1 MTQWRNDG
9 VAKVTG
15 KAKYADDIKLYGMLH
30 CVPVYSDQVHA
41 EIKSIVCGK
50 AELSE
55 GVVKVITAS
64 DIPGV
69 KKFGQIRKDYS
80 LLAEDKI
87 RYEGDVIALI
97 VADSLEHAMQA
108 IPKIEVTYQPLT
120 AILSPEEASK
130 DEVLIHEVYG
140 SNLINHHKVRKGDAK
155 SAFAECDLILE
166 DHYESNFVEHGYL
179 EAEAAVCQVRDDGV
193 IEVYGSMQHPFSTR
207 RFTAAMLGK
216 KLSEIEVITIPMGGG
231 FGGKDDTAAI
241 VCART
246 ALASLLC
253 NRPVKMT
260 YTREWSI
267 KESYKRHPYKM
278 DYKVGIKAGKIH
290 ALECNIIADGGAY
303 TSVSPWV
310 TWRSTVQCGGPY
322 IIPHVY
328 TDVKSFYTNNVYTG
342 AFRGFGSPQV
352 NFAIEQIVEIIA
364 EKLGKD
370 AIEFRKENMLR
381 QNSIT
386 VSQQKL
392 DNHIVSLDQV
402 LDKVIKESDYFNK
415 IKKVSYGKSHN
426 SKLYGIGLA
435 MSYRGCSLGAE
446 GKDFTSAIINVQFDG
461 SILLE
466 VSIHENGQGSETAMM
481 KILQE
486 ELGVSFSKI
495 RYRRS
500 STSQIPDGGTTVAS
514 RGTLMGGGALMDA
527 IKKLK
532 VIINNVIAPHLGC
545 QPNEIIYLNDTLNS
559 PQGKSISWEEAMSI
573 MYQNCTYPY
582 AFGSFEAPAV
592 TWDEECGAGKAY
604 FTYVYSAQVAEIE
617 IDTDRKNLKVLNIYA
632 VHDIGKAIN
641 NGLLSGQIYGGIVQG
656 LGMALK
662 ENLII
667 KDGHIITDNFNKYR
681 IYRANE
687 LPRIHDF
694 VLENPDPNTPSGAK
708 GIGEP
713 ALEIISPAIANAIY
727 RASGQRMKKLPML
740 LEDLWKQL

>member
-1 MTQWRNDG
+1 MTWRNDG
-9 VAKVTG
+9 RAKVTG
-15 KAKYADDIKLYGMLH
+15 KAKYADDIKFYDMLH
-30 CVPVYSDQVHA
+30 CVPVYSDQIHA
-41 EIKSIVCGK
+41 EIKSIDLTRAMKCAGLVRI
-50 AELSE
+50 
-55 GVVKVITAS
+55 ITAQ

-69 KKFGQIRKDYS
+69 RKFGQIRKDYS
-80 LLAEDKI
+80 LLADDKI
-87 RYEGDVIALI
+87 RYEGDVLALV
-97 VADSLEHAMQA
+97 VADSLENALNA
-108 IPKIEVTYQPLT
+108 ADEVDVIYKELPKV
-120 AILSPEEASK
+120 LSPEEASK
-130 DEVLIHEVYG
+130 DEVLIHDIYKT
-140 SNLINHHKVRKGDAK
+140 NLINHHKVRKGDIEVG
-155 SAFAECDLILE
+155 FAECDFIYE
-166 DHYESNFVEHGYL
+166 DFYETNFVEHAYL
-179 EAEAAVCQVRDDGV
+179 EPESAVCQVRDDGV

-207 RFTAAMLGK
+207 RFTAALLGK

-246 ALASLLC
+246 ALAALLC
-253 NRPVKMT
+253 NKAVKMT

-278 DYKVGIKAGKIH
+278 KYKIGIKDGRIH
-290 ALECNIIADGGAY
+290 ALQADIIADGGAY

-322 IIPHVY
+322 IIPNVH
-328 TDVKSFYTNNVYTG
+328 TDVKAYYTNNVYTG

-364 EKLGKD
+364 EKMKVD
-370 AIEFRKENMLR
+370 AITFRKNNMLK

-392 DNHIVSLDQV
+392 DNHIVSLEEV
-402 LDKVIKESDYFNK
+402 LDKVLLESNYSDK
-415 IKKVSYGKSHN
+415 VKKCSYGFPQDN
-426 SKLYGIGLA
+426 KLYGIGLA

-461 SILLE
+461 SVLLE

-481 KILQE
+481 NILAK
-486 ELGVSFSKI
+486 ELGIPFTKI

-514 RGTLMGGGALMDA
+514 RGTLMGGGALIQA
-527 IKKLK
+527 IKNLK
-532 VIINNVIAPHLGC
+532 EIINRIIAKVLNC
-545 QPNEIIYLNDTLNS
+545 QESEIVYQNNFLSNS
-559 PQGKSISWEEAMSI
+559 QGRSISWEDAMQI

-582 AFGSFEAPAV
+582 AFGSFEAPQV

-617 IDTDRKNLKVLNIYA
+617 IDINKKQLKVLDIYA

-641 NGLLSGQIYGGIVQG
+641 RGLLSGQIYGGIVQG

-667 KDGHIITDNFNKYR
+667 KEGHIITDNFHKYR

-694 VLENPDPNTPSGAK
+694 IIENPDPNTPSGAK

-727 RASGQRMKKLPML
+727 RATGKRMKKLPML
-740 LEDLWKQL
+740 MEDICSQ

>member
-1 MTQWRNDG
+1 MMNWRNDG

-15 KAKYADDIKLYGMLH
+15 KAKYADDIKLFDMLH
-30 CVPVYSDQVHA
+30 CVPVYSNQIHA
-41 EIKSIVCGK
+41 EIVEINTDSAQKS
-50 AELSE
+50 L
-55 GVVKVITAS
+55 GVVKVITAK

-80 LLAEDKI
+80 LLADDKI

-97 VADSLEHAMQA
+97 VADTLENALQA
-108 IPKIEVTYQPLT
+108 VPKVSAKYKKLPSVLT
-120 AILSPEEASK
+120 TEEASK
-130 DEVLIHEVYG
+130 DKILIHDVYD
-140 SNLINHHKVRKGDAK
+140 SNLINHHKVRKGDVVK
-155 SAFAECDLILE
+155 GFAECDIILE
-166 DHYESNFVEHGYL
+166 DFYETNFVEHGYL
-179 EAEAAVCQVRDDGV
+179 EPESAVCQVRDDGV
-193 IEVYGSMQHPFSTR
+193 IEVYGSMQHPFSSR
-207 RFTAAMLGK
+207 RFTAALLGK

-246 ALASLLC
+246 ALAAWLC
-253 NRPVKMT
+253 NKPVKMT

-278 DYKVGIKAGKIH
+278 NYKVGLKKGKIH
-290 ALECNIIADGGAY
+290 ALEANIVADGGAY

-328 TDVKSFYTNNVYTG
+328 TDVKAFYTNNVYTG

-352 NFAIEQIVEIIA
+352 NFAIEQIVEVLA
-364 EKLGKD
+364 EKIGLD
-370 AIEFRKENMLR
+370 PITFRKNNMLR
-381 QNSIT
+381 QDSIT

-402 LDKVIKESDYFNK
+402 LDKVIKESNYSDK
-415 IKKVSYGKSHN
+415 LAKCSYGKSDD

-481 KILQE
+481 NILAK
-486 ELGVSFSKI
+486 ELGLPFSKI

-500 STSQIPDGGTTVAS
+500 STSSIPDGGTTVAS
-514 RGTLMGGGALMDA
+514 RGTLMGGGALIDA
-527 IKKLK
+527 ITKLK
-532 VIINNVIAPHLGC
+532 LIINNVLAPKLNC
-545 QPNEIIYLNDTLNS
+545 RPDEIVYQDNQLIS
-559 PQGKSISWEEAMSI
+559 PQGKSVTWEEAMNI

-582 AFGSFEAPAV
+582 AFGSFEAPPV

-617 IDTDRKNLKVLNIYA
+617 IDMKTKKLKVLDIYA

-641 NGLLSGQIYGGIVQG
+641 KGLLSGQIYGGVVQG

-667 KDGHIITDNFNKYR
+667 KDGHIVTDNFHMYR

-694 VLENPDPNTPSGAK
+694 VIENPDPNTPSGAK

-727 RASGQRMKKLPML
+727 RATGRRMKKLPML
-740 LEDLWKQL
+740 MEDICKQ

>member
-1 MTQWRNDG
+1 MINWRNDG
-9 VAKVTG
+9 IAKVTG
-15 KAKYADDIKLYGMLH
+15 KAKYADDIKFYDMLH
-30 CVPVYSDQVHA
+30 CVPVYTNEVHA
-41 EIKSIVCGK
+41 EIIKIDITK
-50 AELSE
+50 AEKSR
-55 GVVKVITAS
+55 GVVKVITAK

-80 LLAEDKI
+80 LIAEDKI
-87 RYEGDVIALI
+87 RYEGDVIALV
-97 VADSLEHAMQA
+97 VADTLENALIA
-108 IPKIEVTYQPLT
+108 VPKVKAEFKKLNLV
-120 AILSPEEASK
+120 LSPEEASK
-130 DEVLIHEVYG
+130 DEILVHDIYG
-140 SNLINHHKVRKGDAK
+140 SNLINHHKVRKGDIHK
-155 SAFAECDLILE
+155 GFEECDLIIE
-166 DHYESNFVEHGYL
+166 DFYQTNFVEHGYL
-179 EAEAAVCQVRDDGV
+179 EAESAVCQVRDDGV

-207 RFTAAMLGK
+207 RFTAALLGK

-246 ALASLLC
+246 ALASWLC
-253 NRPVKMT
+253 NKAVKMT
-260 YTREWSI
+260 YTREWSM

-278 DYKVGIKAGKIH
+278 KYKVGVKEDKIH
-290 ALECNIIADGGAY
+290 ALECSIIADGGAY

-322 IIPHVY
+322 VIPNVF
-328 TDVKSFYTNNVYTG
+328 TDVKAYYTNNVYTG

-352 NFAIEQIVEIIA
+352 NFAIEQIIEVIA
-364 EKLGKD
+364 EKLKID
-370 AIEFRKENMLR
+370 AVTFRQNNMLK

-402 LDKVIKESDYFNK
+402 LSKVVKESDYHTK
-415 IKKVSYGKSHN
+415 LKRCSYGKSDD

-435 MSYRGCSLGAE
+435 ISYRGCSLGAE

-466 VSIHENGQGSETAMM
+466 VSIHENGQGSETAMIN
-481 KILQE
+481 ILAKE
-486 ELGVSFSKI
+486 IGVPTSKI

-527 IKKLK
+527 IKNLKL
-532 VIINNVIAPHLGC
+532 IINNTIASSLNCKPA
-545 QPNEIIYLNDTLNS
+545 EIIYKDNELISLSGNS
-559 PQGKSISWEEAMSI
+559 ITWEEAI
-573 MYQNCTYPY
+573 NILYQNCTYPY
-582 AFGSFEAPAV
+582 AFGSFEAPPV

-617 IDTDRKNLKVLNIYA
+617 IDVKTKKLKVLDIYA

-641 NGLLSGQIYGGIVQG
+641 KGLLSGQIYGGVVQG

-662 ENLII
+662 ENIVI
-667 KDGHIITDNFNKYR
+667 QDGHLITDNFHNYR

-694 VLENPDPNTPSGAK
+694 IIENPDPNTPSGAK

-713 ALEIISPAIANAIY
+713 ALEIISPAIANAVY
-727 RASGQRMKKLPML
+727 RATGKRMKRLPML
-740 LEDLWKQL
+740 VEDICKQ

>member
-1 MTQWRNDG
+1 MTNWRNDG
-9 VAKVTG
+9 IAKVTG
-15 KAKYADDIKLYGMLH
+15 KAKYADDIKFYDMLH
-30 CVPVYSDQVHA
+30 CVPVYSNQVHA
-41 EIKSIVCGK
+41 LINSIYIEEAEKSP
-50 AELSE
+50 
-55 GVVKVITAS
+55 GVVKVITAK

-97 VADSLEHAMQA
+97 VANTLQNALDAVE
-108 IPKIEVTYQPLT
+108 KIEANYTQLK

-130 DEVLIHEVYG
+130 DELLIHEIYD
-140 SNLINHHKVRKGDAK
+140 SNLINHHKVRKGDT
-155 SAFAECDLILE
+155 SLAFSECDTILE
-166 DHYESNFVEHGYL
+166 DYYETNFVEHAYL
-179 EAEAAVCQVRDDGV
+179 EPESAVCQVRDDGV
-193 IEVYGSMQHPFSTR
+193 IEIYGSMQHPFSTR
-207 RFTAAMLGK
+207 RFTSALLGK
-216 KLSEIEVITIPMGGG
+216 ALSEIEVITIPMGGG

-253 NRPVKMT
+253 NKPVKMT
-260 YTREWSI
+260 YTREWSM

-278 DYKVGIKAGKIH
+278 KYKVGLKKGKFH
-290 ALECNIIADGGAY
+290 ALECDIIADGGAY

-322 IIPHVY
+322 VIPNVY
-328 TDVKSFYTNNVYTG
+328 TDVKSYYTNNVYTG

-364 EKLGKD
+364 EKLNID
-370 AIEFRKENMLR
+370 AIEFRQNNMLR
-381 QNSIT
+381 QDSIT

-402 LDKVIKESDYFNK
+402 LEKVVKESDYFAK
-415 IKKVSYGKSHN
+415 LKKASYGKTDT

-481 KILQE
+481 NILAK
-486 ELGVSFSKI
+486 ELGVSFDKI

-527 IKKLK
+527 IVKLK
-532 VIINNVIAPHLGC
+532 QIINKVLAPELDC
-545 QPNEIIYLNDTLNS
+545 KAEDIIYKNNNLVS
-559 PQGKSISWEEAMSI
+559 PSGKSISWEKAMNV
-573 MYQNCTYPY
+573 MFLNCTYPY

-617 IDTDRKNLKVLNIYA
+617 IDIEKKKLDVTNIYA

-641 NGLLSGQIYGGIVQG
+641 NGLLSGQIYGGVVQG

-662 ENLII
+662 ENIVI
-667 KDGHIITDNFNKYR
+667 KNGHLESDNFNRYR

-694 VLENPDPNTPSGAK
+694 VIENPDPNTPSGAK

-713 ALEIISPAIANAIY
+713 ALEIISPAVANAIY
-727 RASGQRMKKLPML
+727 RATGKRLKKLPML
-740 LEDLWKQL
+740 MEDICKLI

>member
-1 MTQWRNDG
+1 MTQWKNDG
-9 VAKVTG
+9 ISKVTG
-15 KAKYADDIKLYGMLH
+15 RAKYADDIKFYDMLH
-30 CVPVYSDQVHA
+30 CIPVYSDQVHA
-41 EIKSIVCGK
+41 KINHISTVNAEKST
-50 AELSE
+50 
-55 GVVKVITAS
+55 GVVRVITAS

-97 VADSLEHAMQA
+97 VADTIEHALA
-108 IPKIEVTYQPLT
+108 ALPKIKASYTPLE

-130 DEVLIHEVYG
+130 DNILIHDIYG
-140 SNLINHHKVRKGDAK
+140 TNLINHHKVRKGDIQQG
-155 SAFAECDLILE
+155 FTECDLIIE
-166 DHYESNFVEHGYL
+166 DYYETNFVEHAYL
-179 EAEAAVCQVRDDGV
+179 EPESAVCQVRDDGV
-193 IEVYGSMQHPFSTR
+193 IEVFGSMQHPFSTR
-207 RFTAAMLGK
+207 RFTAALLGK
-216 KLSEIEVITIPMGGG
+216 KLSEVEIITIPMGGG

-246 ALASLLC
+246 ALAALLC
-253 NRPVKMT
+253 EKAVKMT

-278 DYKVGIKAGKIH
+278 KYKVGIKKGKLH
-290 ALECNIIADGGAY
+290 ALECDITADGGAY

-322 IIPHVY
+322 VIPNVY

-352 NFAIEQIVEIIA
+352 NFAIEQIVETIS
-364 EKLGKD
+364 EKLGID
-370 AIEFRKENMLR
+370 AISFRKNNMLR

-392 DNHIVSLDQV
+392 DNHIVSIEQV
-402 LDKVIKESDYFNK
+402 LDKVVSESDYKNK
-415 IKKVSYGKSHN
+415 LEKCSYGKSVK
-426 SKLYGIGLA
+426 SKLYGVGLA

-466 VSIHENGQGSETAMM
+466 VSIHENGQGAETAMLN
-481 KILQE
+481 ILAR
-486 ELGVSFSKI
+486 ELGVSLDKI

-527 IKKLK
+527 VTKLK
-532 VIINNVIAPHLGC
+532 GIINKIIAPELNC
-545 QPNEIIYLNDTLNS
+545 KAEEIIYKDDSLSS
-559 PQGKSISWEEAMSI
+559 PSGDSITWEKAMNI
-573 MYQNCTYPY
+573 MYLNCTYPY
-582 AFGSFEAPAV
+582 SFGSFEAPAV
-592 TWDEECGAGKAY
+592 TWDEESGAGKAY

-617 IDTDRKNLKVLNIYA
+617 IDTEKKNLKVLDIFA

-641 NGLLSGQIYGGIVQG
+641 NGLLSGQIYGGVVQG

-694 VLENPDPNTPSGAK
+694 VIENPDPNTPSGAK

-727 RASGQRMKKLPML
+727 RATGKRMKKLPML
-740 LEDLWKQL
+740 MEDIWNQ

>member
-1 MTQWRNDG
+1 MSSWRNDG
-9 VAKVTG
+9 IAKITG
-15 KAKYADDIKLYGMLH
+15 KAKFADDIKLYKMLH
-30 CVPVYSDQVHA
+30 CVPVYTKEIHA
-41 EIKSIVCGK
+41 EILNLDIAGAAKSR
-50 AELSE
+50 
-55 GVVKVITAS
+55 GVVRVITAK

-80 LLAEDKI
+80 LIAEDKI
-87 RYEGDVIALI
+87 RSEGDVIALI
-97 VADSLEHAMQA
+97 VADTLENALLA
-108 IPKIEVTYQPLT
+108 VPKVKAEFHKLKAVFT
-120 AILSPEEASK
+120 PEEASK
-130 DEVLIHEVYG
+130 DEILIHEIYN
-140 SNLINHHKVRKGDAK
+140 SNLINHHKVRKGDAET
-155 SAFAECDLILE
+155 AFAECDLIVE
-166 DHYESNFVEHGYL
+166 DYYETNFVEHAYL
-179 EAEAAVCQVRDDGV
+179 EPESAVCQVRDDGV

-216 KLSEIEVITIPMGGG
+216 KLSEIEVITIPMGGA

-246 ALASLLC
+246 ALAALIC
-253 NRPVKMT
+253 NQPVKMT
-260 YTREWSI
+260 YTREWSM

-290 ALECNIIADGGAY
+290 ALQCYIVADGGAY

-322 IIPHVY
+322 VIPHVF
-328 TDVKSFYTNNVYTG
+328 TDVKAFYTNNVYTG

-352 NFAIEQIVEIIA
+352 NFAIEQIVEVIA
-364 EKLGKD
+364 EKLNID
-370 AIEFRKENMLR
+370 AITFRQNNMLR

-402 LDKVIKESDYFNK
+402 LAKVIKESDYH
-415 IKKVSYGKSHN
+415 KKLEKCSFGKGDS

-461 SILLE
+461 SVLLE
-466 VSIHENGQGSETAMM
+466 VSVHENGQGSETAMIN
-481 KILQE
+481 ILAKE
-486 ELGVSFSKI
+486 IGLSTSKI

-527 IKKLK
+527 ITKLK
-532 VIINNVIAPHLGC
+532 LIINNIIAPELKC
-545 QPNEIIYLNDTLNS
+545 LPAEIIYKDNELCAPS
-559 PQGKSISWEEAMSI
+559 GSSISWEDAMGVL
-573 MYQNCTYPY
+573 YQNCTYPY
-582 AFGSFEAPAV
+582 AFGSFEAPKV
-592 TWDEECGAGKAY
+592 TWNEENGSGNAY

-617 IDTDRKNLKVLNIYA
+617 LNLKTKKLKVLDIYA
-632 VHDIGKAIN
+632 VHDIGKSIN
-641 NGLLSGQIYGGIVQG
+641 KGLLSGQIYGGVVQG

-667 KDGHIITDNFNKYR
+667 KEGHLLTDNFHNYR

-694 VLENPDPNTPSGAK
+694 IIENPDPNTPSGAK

-727 RASGQRMKKLPML
+727 RASGKRMKRLPML
-740 LEDLWKQL
+740 MEDICKQ

>member
-1 MTQWRNDG
+1 MMNWRNDG
-9 VAKVTG
+9 IAKVTG
-15 KAKYADDIKLYGMLH
+15 QAKYADDIKLFDMLH
-30 CVPVYSDQVHA
+30 CVPVYSDQIHA
-41 EIKSIVCGK
+41 EILEIDTSSAEKSQGIVR
-50 AELSE
+50 
-55 GVVKVITAS
+55 VITAK

-80 LLAEDKI
+80 LIAEDKI

-97 VADSLEHAMQA
+97 VADTLENALEA
-108 IPKIEVTYQPLT
+108 IPKVKAKYNKLKPV
-120 AILSPEEASK
+120 LSPNEACK
-130 DEVLIHEVYG
+130 NEVLIHDIYE
-140 SNLINHHKVRKGDAK
+140 SNLINHHKVRKGNIDK
-155 SAFAECDLILE
+155 GFAECDLVVE
-166 DHYESNFVEHGYL
+166 DYYETNFVEHGYL
-179 EAEAAVCQVRDDGV
+179 EPESAVCQVRDDGV

-207 RFTAAMLGK
+207 RFTAALLGK

-246 ALASLLC
+246 ALASWLC
-253 NRPVKMT
+253 KKPVKMT

-267 KESYKRHPYKM
+267 KESYKRHPYQMK
-278 DYKVGIKAGKIH
+278 YKVGLKAGKIH
-290 ALECNIIADGGAY
+290 ALECDIVADGGAY

-322 IIPHVY
+322 IIPNVH
-328 TDVKSFYTNNVYTG
+328 TDVKTYYTNNVYTG

-352 NFAIEQIVEIIA
+352 NFAIEQIVEVIA
-364 EKLGKD
+364 DKLGID
-370 AIEFRKENMLR
+370 AITFRKNNMLR

-402 LDKVIKESDYFNK
+402 LDKLIKESAYYRK
-415 IKKVSYGKSHN
+415 LKKCSFGKGDD

-435 MSYRGCSLGAE
+435 ISYRGCSLGAE

-466 VSIHENGQGSETAMM
+466 VSVHENGQGAETAMIN
-481 KILQE
+481 ILAK
-486 ELGVSFSKI
+486 ELGVPTSKI

-500 STSQIPDGGTTVAS
+500 STSQIPDGGSTVAS
-514 RGTLMGGGALMDA
+514 RGTLMGGGAVMDA
-527 IKKLK
+527 ISKLK
-532 VIINNVIAPHLGC
+532 SLINKVIAPEINC
-545 QPNEIIYLNDTLNS
+545 QPSEITYKKNQLIS
-559 PQGKSISWEEAMSI
+559 PEGKSVSWEEAMGI
-573 MYQNCTYPY
+573 MFKNCTYPY
-582 AFGSFEAPAV
+582 AFGSFEAPPV

-604 FTYVYSAQVAEIE
+604 FTYVYSAQAAEVEVDIK
-617 IDTDRKNLKVLNIYA
+617 TKKVKVLDIFA
-632 VHDIGKAIN
+632 VHDIGKIIN
-641 NGLLSGQIYGGIVQG
+641 KGLLSGQVYGGVVQG

-662 ENLII
+662 ENLQIN
-667 KDGHIITDNFNKYR
+667 DGHIITDNFHNYR

-694 VLENPDPNTPSGAK
+694 IIENPDPNTPSGAK

-713 ALEIISPAIANAIY
+713 ALELISPAIANAIY
-727 RASGQRMKKLPML
+727 RATGKRMKRLPML
-740 LEDLWKQL
+740 AEDICTQ

>member
-1 MTQWRNDG
+1 MMNWRNDG

-15 KAKYADDIKLYGMLH
+15 KAKYADDIKFFDMLH
-30 CVPVYSDQVHA
+30 CVPVYTNEVHA
-41 EIKSIVCGK
+41 EILSIDIGQAEKSK
-50 AELSE
+50 
-55 GVVKVITAS
+55 GVVKVITAK

-80 LLAEDKI
+80 LIAEDKI

-97 VADSLEHAMQA
+97 LADTLENALNA
-108 IPKIEVTYQPLT
+108 VPKVSAKFKKLK

-130 DEVLIHEVYG
+130 DELLVHDVYG
-140 SNLINHHKVRKGDAK
+140 SNLINHHKVRKGDTDRGF
-155 SAFAECDLILE
+155 SECDLIVE
-166 DHYESNFVEHGYL
+166 DYYETNFVEHGYL
-179 EAEAAVCQVRDDGV
+179 EPESAVCQVRDDGV

-207 RFTAAMLGK
+207 RFTAALLGK

-246 ALASLLC
+246 ALASWVC
-253 NRPVKMT
+253 NKPVKMT

-278 DYKVGIKAGKIH
+278 NYRVGLKQGKIH
-290 ALECNIIADGGAY
+290 ALQCSIITDGGAY

-322 IIPHVY
+322 IIPNVF
-328 TDVKSFYTNNVYTG
+328 TDVKAYYTNNVYTG

-352 NFAIEQIVEIIA
+352 NFAIEQIVEVIA
-364 EKLGKD
+364 DKLGID
-370 AIEFRKENMLR
+370 AITLRKNNMLR
-381 QNSIT
+381 QDSVT

-392 DNHIVSLDQV
+392 DNHIVSLEQV
-402 LDKVIKESDYFNK
+402 LDRAIKESDYCKK
-415 IKKVSYGKSHN
+415 IAKCSFGKGDD

-466 VSIHENGQGSETAMM
+466 VAIHENGQGSETAMIN
-481 KILQE
+481 ILANE
-486 ELGVSFSKI
+486 IGVPASKI

-527 IKKLK
+527 IKNLK
-532 VIINNVIAPHLGC
+532 VIINNTIASELKCKPEEITYSDNNLSS
-545 QPNEIIYLNDTLNS
+545 PNGEN
-559 PQGKSISWEEAMSI
+559 ISWEDAMGI
-573 MYQNCTYPY
+573 LYQNCTYPY
-582 AFGSFEAPAV
+582 AFGSFEAPKV
-592 TWDEECGAGKAY
+592 TWNEENGSGNAY
-604 FTYVYSAQVAEIE
+604 FTYVYSAQVAEVE
-617 IDTDRKNLKVLNIYA
+617 IDIKSRKVKVLDIFA

-641 NGLLSGQIYGGIVQG
+641 EGLLSGQVYGGVVQG

-662 ENLII
+662 ENMII
-667 KDGHIITDNFNKYR
+667 KDGHITTNNFHNYR
-681 IYRANE
+681 MYRANE

-694 VLENPDPNTPSGAK
+694 IIENPDPNTPSGAK

-727 RASGQRMKKLPML
+727 RATGKRMKKLPML
-740 LEDLWKQL
+740 AEDICKQ

>member
-1 MTQWRNDG
+1 MNKWRNDG
-9 VAKVTG
+9 IAKVTG
-15 KAKYADDIKLYGMLH
+15 KAKYADDIKFYDMLH
-30 CVPVYSDQVHA
+30 CVPVYTNEVHA
-41 EIKSIVCGK
+41 EILKIDTSQALI
-50 AELSE
+50 SE
-55 GVVKVITAS
+55 GVVRIITAK

-80 LLAEDKI
+80 LIAEDKI
-87 RYEGDVIALI
+87 RYEGDVIALV
-97 VADSLEHAMQA
+97 VADTLENALKA
-108 IPKIEVTYQPLT
+108 VPKIKTEFKKLKTL
-120 AILSPEEASK
+120 LSPEDASN
-130 DEVLIHEVYG
+130 DEIIIHEVYG
-140 SNLINHHKVRKGDAK
+140 SNLINHHKVRKGNAEK
-155 SAFAECDLILE
+155 GFSECDLIFE
-166 DHYESNFVEHGYL
+166 DKYETNFVEHGYL
-179 EAEAAVCQVRDDGV
+179 EPESAVCQVRDDGV
-193 IEVYGSMQHPFSTR
+193 IEVFGSMQHPFSTR
-207 RFTAAMLGK
+207 RFTATLLGK
-216 KLSEIEVITIPMGGG
+216 KLSEVEVITIPMGGG

-246 ALASLLC
+246 ALAAYLC
-253 NRPVKMT
+253 KKPVKMT
-260 YTREWSI
+260 YTREWSM

-278 DYKVGIKAGKIH
+278 DYKVGIKNGKIH

-322 IIPHVY
+322 VIPNVH
-328 TDVKSFYTNNVYTG
+328 TDVKAYYTNNVYTG

-352 NFAIEQIVEIIA
+352 NFAIEQIIEDIA
-364 EKLGKD
+364 EKLKID
-370 AIEFRKENMLR
+370 PITFRQNNMLR

-402 LDKVIKESDYFNK
+402 LEKVIKESDYYNK
-415 IKKVSYGKSHN
+415 LKKCTYGDHDNPKQ
-426 SKLYGIGLA
+426 YGIGLA

-466 VSIHENGQGSETAMM
+466 VSIHENGQGSETAMIN
-481 KILQE
+481 ILAKE
-486 ELGVSFSKI
+486 IGVPISKI

-527 IKKLK
+527 IKNLKL
-532 VIINNVIAPHLGC
+532 IINKIIADDLKC
-545 QPNEIIYLNDTLNS
+545 KAEEIIYQDNQLFAPS
-559 PQGKSISWEEAMSI
+559 GESITWEKAI
-573 MYQNCTYPY
+573 GILYQNCTYPY
-582 AFGSFEAPAV
+582 AFGSFEAPPV

-617 IDTDRKNLKVLNIYA
+617 IDVKSKKLKVVNIYA

-641 NGLLSGQIYGGIVQG
+641 SGLLSGQIYGGIVQG

-662 ENLII
+662 ENLVI
-667 KDGHIITDNFNKYR
+667 KEGHLITDNFHNYR

-694 VLENPDPNTPSGAK
+694 IIENPDPNTPSGAK

-727 RASGQRMKKLPML
+727 RATGKRMKKLPML
-740 LEDLWKQL
+740 VEDICKQ